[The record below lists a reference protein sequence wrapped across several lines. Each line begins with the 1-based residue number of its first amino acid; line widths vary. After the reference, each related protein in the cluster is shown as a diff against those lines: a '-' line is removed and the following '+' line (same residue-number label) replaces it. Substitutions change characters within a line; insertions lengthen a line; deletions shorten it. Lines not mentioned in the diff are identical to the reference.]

1 LSSTDRIVSSHFVI
15 NKDKFPY
22 YVVISIPL
30 HLIPG
35 GLRFNASLT
44 HPNNS
49 GAKNTFLKERLGPSS
64 KHRFKQKDIDLKE
77 EKASRVDKIYI
88 QVLFIK

>member
-1 LSSTDRIVSSHFVI
+1 MVSSLSLGPSVEFNRSYCIFAFFI

-49 GAKNTFLKERLGPSS
+49 GAKNTF
-64 KHRFKQKDIDLKE
+64 
-77 EKASRVDKIYI
+77 
-88 QVLFIK
+88 